1 MGYEFEWDSKE
12 NNRLHD
18 TDFSFDNGTAQQR
31 LADYKAISDRVDE
44 IQKHLPADLRPTFFE
59 MLGYSV
65 KGAYQMNRKFLM
77 TQRNHET
84 GSEEYA
90 RESTAAFDSIQALTH
105 EYNTQFNGK
114 WNQMISQIPPG
125 YTANIT

>member
-1 MGYEFEWDSKE
+1 
-12 NNRLHD
+12 
-18 TDFSFDNGTAQQR
+18 
-31 LADYKAISDRVDE
+31 
-44 IQKHLPADLRPTFFE
+44 
-59 MLGYSV
+59 
-65 KGAYQMNRKFLM
+65 MNRKFLM

-105 EYNTQFNGK
+105 EYNTQLDGK

-125 YTANIT
+125 YTAKYHLMPELVNAPTDAYKLPESQQRTEFANKVALNKTKAKAPFRLIEGIGTDWLSLMFVVPLLKRLVMSLS